1 MRHTTHNPGCNQRAQ
16 LEAINNFVKEDNE
29 VRVSKDKEER
39 VILDAPR
46 VSKDKEVR
54 EKNTIQETTPEVVE
68 DNVIDKCLDLLQQLS
83 IQLKLLKKNKTI
95 IVPEINVLALLE
107 KTETKIVPEIV
118 PEIVPQQIVP
128 QEIVPEI
135 VPQEIVPEIVPQ
147 EIVPEIVPQQIV
159 PQNVRYFIDDDGVRR
174 KKAKWLCQ
182 NDCVGDP
189 MSTSTCIDCGL
200 YWCLDNGSCF
210 MKECEKCQQDICISC
225 LRNNSSTKL
234 HPRCKSCPRYV
245 QKVEHIEP
253 AMKI

>member
-1 MRHTTHNPGCNQRAQ
+1 MVTNNKKHKCNLCTTECFKKTLCLHTYNEHGEELKKRLIAQNSKYRYPYSVDWGLHCKLYFCLVCRNIWDNQNWAMRHTTHNPGCNQRAQ

-118 PEIVPQQIVP
+118 PEIAFNACSKLLGIA
-128 QEIVPEI
+128 
-135 VPQEIVPEIVPQ
+135 
-147 EIVPEIVPQQIV
+147 
-159 PQNVRYFIDDDGVRR
+159 FD
-174 KKAKWLCQ
+174 
-182 NDCVGDP
+182 
-189 MSTSTCIDCGL
+189 STSKT
-200 YWCLDNGSCF
+200 
-210 MKECEKCQQDICISC
+210 
-225 LRNNSSTKL
+225 T
-234 HPRCKSCPRYV
+234 
-245 QKVEHIEP
+245 
-253 AMKI
+253 